1 MPYKK
6 LTIGGARQEILSWAN
21 HDFSIEEQSM
31 LRNVS
36 RLAMFVQ
43 ARSADA

>member
-1 MPYKK
+1 MPYQK
-6 LTIGGARQEILSWAN
+6 LAIGGAAHDVLSWAN

-36 RLAMFVQ
+36 RLTKG
-43 ARSADA
+43 